1 MFLDYN
7 KLLYVLYVTKHQ
19 DKALLSLDLHVNKRI
34 ELSSA
39 DTTMCYFQI
48 CRNSVSFDAATF
60 EPVSAY
66 AMVA

>member
-7 KLLYVLYVTKHQ
+7 KLLYVLYLTKYQ
-19 DKALLSLDLHVNKRI
+19 DKALLPLDLHVNTRI

-39 DTTMCYFQI
+39 DTTMCHCQK

-66 AMVA
+66 AIVA